1 MYLPRSYTKHVLRIL
16 VTGLFVCSNLVT
28 CFAQVQALDGTNQKI
43 RLEILVL
50 SNNKELPDSTVIVVK
65 GFSDSTSYSS
75 STSALF
81 LIYLDY
87 NDKYSVTVTKK
98 NCNTKV
104 LYLDTNCPVGNWQL
118 KAQVNLMKGTTSI
131 VRAGV
136 LKYNAELQTFVK
148 YAVK

>member
-1 MYLPRSYTKHVLRIL
+1 
-16 VTGLFVCSNLVT
+16 
-28 CFAQVQALDGTNQKI
+28 
-43 RLEILVL
+43 VL

>member
-1 MYLPRSYTKHVLRIL
+1 MDTSSAYTRKIL
-16 VTGLFVCSNLVT
+16 QVAFILLAFLGSHLFGQQT
-28 CFAQVQALDGTNQKI
+28 TAAADQKI

-50 SNNKELPDSTVIVVK
+50 SNNKDLPDSTVIVVR
-65 GFSDSTSYSS
+65 GFSDSAFYSS

-81 LIYLDY
+81 LIRLDY

-104 LYLDTNCPVGNWQL
+104 LYLDTNCPVGNWEL
-118 KAQVNLMKGTTSI
+118 KAQVNLTKGNTSV

-136 LKYNAELQTFVK
+136 LKYNADLQTFVK